1 MENLASVLNDGVLS
15 HLARHLEVLNKS
27 QEAIQ
32 KALPAAL
39 QKIVKIGNVEDG
51 CLTLFVQ
58 NNAVSQK
65 IHNLQVRILA
75 SVSRVAACETIA
87 IKVAPHLFAA
97 EYVYPKE
104 EKRKISKAAAQ
115 KMREEL
121 QNQPEELREIFL
133 NIIQSLEDDF

>member
-58 NNAVSQK
+58 NNAVSQ
-65 IHNLQVRILA
+65 
-75 SVSRVAACETIA
+75 
-87 IKVAPHLFAA
+87 
-97 EYVYPKE
+97 
-104 EKRKISKAAAQ
+104 
-115 KMREEL
+115 
-121 QNQPEELREIFL
+121 
-133 NIIQSLEDDF
+133 